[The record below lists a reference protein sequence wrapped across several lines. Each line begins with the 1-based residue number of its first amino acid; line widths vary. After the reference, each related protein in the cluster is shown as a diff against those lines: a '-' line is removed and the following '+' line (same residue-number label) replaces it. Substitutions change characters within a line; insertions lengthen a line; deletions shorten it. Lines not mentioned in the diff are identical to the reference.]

1 MALNT
6 TIFTGSG
13 SADNEVDE
21 TAVAV
26 PEYLSYIKLFIV
38 SMSFLVV
45 LVPAL
50 WAIGIIVKN
59 KKLQTHNNIFLI
71 NLLLTDVA
79 FALVQWC
86 TEGLLTALYLLG
98 VNVDLD
104 CRIIMIP
111 LILSLLANKLM
122 FLPTCVDRFIHIAF
136 PFSYKRIVTTKRI
149 LTTIITLWIVAIVV
163 TTFLYIKEPFEYIPS
178 VGVCKRK
185 QTNIVHLLILLF
197 TLFISIVFITVTSIY
212 LRYRIIKSNNFFH
225 SVKRSAAQETK
236 SRKAGRLAEILQ
248 EQVKPTL
255 AVFRVGGIDAV
266 LDIFFALISV
276 VLNFLSPSSTT
287 VFIVTTLFVA
297 IPIQYLQSAN
307 HALVYN
313 SDIREKI
320 IGCIRMRNKHSK
332 VTMFRE

>member
-1 MALNT
+1 MNT

-13 SADNEVDE
+13 STENEVYQ
-21 TAVAV
+21 TAMAI
-26 PEYLSYIKLFIV
+26 PEYVCYIKLCMLLFSIPMV
-38 SMSFLVV
+38 I
-45 LVPAL
+45 VPAL

-59 KKLQTHNNIFLI
+59 KKLQTHNNTFLI

-79 FALVQWC
+79 FAVVQWF
-86 TEGLLTALYLLG
+86 TEGFLTVLYLLD
-98 VNVDLD
+98 VNVDPD

-111 LILSLLANKLM
+111 LGISWLANKLM

-149 LTTIITLWIVAIVV
+149 MTTIITLWMVAVLII
-163 TTFLYIKEPFEYIPS
+163 TLAYINEPLEYIPL

-185 QTNIVHLLILLF
+185 QRNIGQILILLF
-197 TLFISIVFITVTSIY
+197 TLFTSIMLITITSIY

-225 SVKRSAAQETK
+225 SVKRNAAQQRK
-236 SRKAGRLAEILQ
+236 SHKAGRLTEILQ

-266 LDIFFALISV
+266 LDIFFTLIGV
-276 VLNFLSPSSTT
+276 ILNFLSPSSTT
-287 VFIVTTLFVA
+287 AFIVATQLAA

-313 SDIREKI
+313 SDIREKM
-320 IGCIRMRNKHSK
+320 IGCIRMRNKRSK
-332 VTMFRE
+332 VIMFRE

>member
-1 MALNT
+1 ML
-6 TIFTGSG
+6 
-13 SADNEVDE
+13 
-21 TAVAV
+21 
-26 PEYLSYIKLFIV
+26 LFSIP
-38 SMSFLVV
+38 VV
-45 LVPAL
+45 IVPAF
-50 WAIGIIVKN
+50 WAIVIIVKN
-59 KKLQTHNNIFLI
+59 KKLQTNSNIFLI
-71 NLLLTDVA
+71 NLLLTDVV
-79 FALVQWC
+79 FAVVQWF
-86 TEGLLTALYLLG
+86 TEGLLMVLYLLD
-98 VNVDLD
+98 VSVDPD
-104 CRIIMIP
+104 CRIIIIP
-111 LILSLLANKLM
+111 LVVSLLANKLM
-122 FLPTCVDRFIHIAF
+122 FLPMCVDRFIHIAF
-136 PFSYKRIVTTKRI
+136 PFSYKCIVTTKRI
-149 LTTIITLWIVAIVV
+149 ITTIFTLWMVIIVITVSA
-163 TTFLYIKEPFEYIPS
+163 YINEPFDYIPS

-185 QTNIVHLLILLF
+185 QTNIFQLLILLLI
-197 TLFISIVFITVTSIY
+197 LFISIVLITITSIY

-255 AVFRVGGIDAV
+255 AVFCVGGIDAV

-320 IGCIRMRNKHSK
+320 IGCIRMRNKRSK